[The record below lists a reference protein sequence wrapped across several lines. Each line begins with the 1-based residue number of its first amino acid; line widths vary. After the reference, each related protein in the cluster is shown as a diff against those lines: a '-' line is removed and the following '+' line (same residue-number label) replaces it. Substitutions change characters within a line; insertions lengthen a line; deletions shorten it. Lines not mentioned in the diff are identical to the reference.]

1 MNSSIAIVTKEL
13 VQVSSIKSK
22 VSNMSYKFD
31 IKSNM
36 VETAGMCPPWHLVD
50 TKMDNVKDEM
60 NNKSHNILKF
70 TGSHIKHQCSIDS
83 HCSGHRI
90 HKPVRLNH
98 ILLCMSDSG
107 ALIWDLVSSD
117 LCGLFSLMKPLQG
130 WFHRDVPPTYLLY
143 RFSFLSHS
151 GQGLHYNCAG
161 PFPIEAF
168 LIASPSAVVLY
179 MAQGC
184 MAIV

>member
-60 NNKSHNILKF
+60 NNMSHNILKF

-107 ALIWDLVSSD
+107 ALSMGSGFLRSLWLIFLNEASTRMVSQR
-117 LCGLFSLMKPLQG
+117 CTT
-130 WFHRDVPPTYLLY
+130 TYLLY

-161 PFPIEAF
+161 PAPIEAF